1 MDGYKLNKF
10 AGAALLALLI
20 IMGIR
25 EVNNA
30 VVPDVELEQQ
40 AYVIEGVEVEAA
52 AGAAPVEAAPVVSL
66 AERLAVA
73 DAEAGAKVFKK
84 CTQCHTIEPG
94 GRHLQGPNLYD
105 IVGAPVGG
113 KEGFNYSAA
122 VRDAGGVWDYE
133 ALDAWLKKP
142 SDYIKRTKMVLAL
155 RKDKDRANVIL
166 YMRENGEN
174 PPALPEVVMPEAPAV
189 EDAMPE
195 EVAPAV
201 EEAVEEAAS
210 AS

>member
-1 MDGYKLNKF
+1 
-10 AGAALLALLI
+10 
-20 IMGIR
+20 
-25 EVNNA
+25 
-30 VVPDVELEQQ
+30 
-40 AYVIEGVEVEAA
+40 
-52 AGAAPVEAAPVVSL
+52 
-66 AERLAVA
+66 
-73 DAEAGAKVFKK
+73 
-84 CTQCHTIEPG
+84 
-94 GRHLQGPNLYD
+94 
-105 IVGAPVGG
+105 
-113 KEGFNYSAA
+113 
-122 VRDAGGVWDYE
+122 
-133 ALDAWLKKP
+133 LKKP

-174 PPALPEVVMPEAPAV
+174 PPALPEFVAPEPPAV